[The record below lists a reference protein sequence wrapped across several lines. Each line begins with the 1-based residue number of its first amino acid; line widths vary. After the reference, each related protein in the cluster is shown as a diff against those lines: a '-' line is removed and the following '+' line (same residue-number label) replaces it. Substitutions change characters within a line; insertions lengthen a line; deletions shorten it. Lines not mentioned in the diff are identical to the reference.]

1 MGERTILLG
10 CIIEP
15 HIANLETRLL
25 VESHNRSKL
34 FDLPEEDRWPPIHR
48 SFFGSS
54 QSEAFKG
61 GYRGRVIHFGAS
73 LKNLLEDWDEW
84 SDKFENLL
92 RELIWIEAW
101 LKVDGS
107 AYGQRD
113 LVYTASDEV
122 IQTFQTSKP
131 QKNHSWS
138 VEKRFA

>member
-1 MGERTILLG
+1 MGERTIVLG

-25 VESHNRSKL
+25 VESLNRSRL
-34 FDLPEEDRWPPIHR
+34 FDLPEEDPWPSIHR
-48 SFFGSS
+48 SWFSSS

-73 LKNLLEDWDEW
+73 VKNLLEDWDEW
-84 SDKFENLL
+84 SEKFENLL

-101 LKVDGS
+101 LKVDGGS
-107 AYGQRD
+107 YGQRD
-113 LVYTASDEV
+113 LVYAASEAV
-122 IQTFQTSKP
+122 IQTFRTDKP
-131 QKNHSWS
+131 QKVYSWS